1 LLKEI
6 MVYKKLIIIF
16 SFFILVSCVNN
27 NEKEIN
33 NVITNDDLE
42 SDMIEAYNEGLKALN
57 LGDAAYASKKFN
69 EAELLFPQSEWA
81 PKALLMSSYAYWSQ
95 QYYSNSISELKRF
108 IEVYPTHNNLDYAYY
123 LLAINYYDSISD
135 EKKDL
140 KSLLE
145 SKKYF
150 EIILEKFSDTDY
162 SLDAKYKLDLIQDYL
177 AAKEIYIARH
187 YIKKKKWI
195 PAINRLKTIVNE
207 YNTTIYIEEALHRLV
222 EIHYSIGLENEA
234 KKYAKTLG
242 YNYEKSRWYEESYR
256 IFNKDYKAIVNSK
269 KEIKKRSLTD
279 KIKSFF

>member
-1 LLKEI
+1 

-16 SFFILVSCVNN
+16 SFFVLVSCVNN
-27 NEKEIN
+27 NEKEIKD
-33 NVITNDDLE
+33 VITNDDLE

-95 QYYSNSISELKRF
+95 RYYSNSISELKRF

-123 LLAINYYDSISD
+123 LLAINYYDSIAD

-150 EIILEKFSDTDY
+150 EIVLEKFSDTDY

-242 YNYEKSRWYEESYR
+242 YNYETSKWYEESYR
-256 IFNKDYKAIVNSK
+256 IFNKDYKTIENSK

>member
-1 LLKEI
+1 

-57 LGDAAYASKKFN
+57 LGDAVFASKKFN

-95 QYYSNSISELKRF
+95 RYYSNSISELKRF
-108 IEVYPTHNNLDYAYY
+108 IEVYPTHKNLDYAYY
-123 LLAINYYDSISD
+123 LLAINYYDSIAD

-150 EIILEKFSDTDY
+150 EIVLEKFSDTDY

-242 YNYEKSRWYEESYR
+242 YNYETSRWYEESYR
-256 IFNKDYKAIVNSK
+256 IFNKDYKTIENSK